1 VNAAFKYDH
10 LIQVW
15 DFTARSKNSRQMLEN
30 LVFFGTFIPDKVH
43 ERINSQFVDKGIGG
57 GTDVAQHET
66 PDDQHI
72 VRNSNDIPQASKK
85 ITKNRIEFKDN
96 WQRCGTLAWVSG
108 VTVDGEGK
116 EMYYQIHA
124 GSLDISGAGTMTLS

>member
-30 LVFFGTFIPDKVH
+30 LVFFGTFI
-43 ERINSQFVDKGIGG
+43 
-57 GTDVAQHET
+57 QHET